1 MSKSS
6 RAGQGKPF
14 YREMTVAHI
23 REQKGADDVEVMFF
37 ESARIYRLPR
47 DNPRYAEMMRLLREA
62 MATGRVLTVQ
72 FASLESDVI
81 EDVQPSHSA
90 ESGANG

>member
-62 MATGRVLTVQ
+62 MASGRVLTIRL
-72 FASLESDVI
+72 ASLESEVI
-81 EDVQPSHSA
+81 EQVQPPHSA

>member
-1 MSKSS
+1 MSKSG
-6 RAGQGKPF
+6 RARQGKPF

-47 DNPRYAEMMRLLREA
+47 AQPRYADMIRLLRGA
-62 MATGRVLTVQ
+62 MSSGRVLIIRL
-72 FASLESDVI
+72 ASLESDVI
-81 EDVQPSHSA
+81 EDVQPPHSD
-90 ESGANG
+90 ESGVSG

>member
-6 RAGQGKPF
+6 RATQGRPF

-23 REQKGADDVEVMFF
+23 RGEKGGGDAEVMFF

-47 DNPRYAEMMRLLREA
+47 AHPRFAEMMRLLREA
-62 MATGRVLTVQ
+62 MAGGRVLTIRL
-72 FASLESDVI
+72 ASLESDLI
-81 EDVQPSHSA
+81 EQVQSRDSA
-90 ESGANG
+90 QTGSNG

>member
-6 RAGQGKPF
+6 RARPGKPI
-14 YREMTVAHI
+14 YREMTVAQI
-23 REQKGADDVEVMFF
+23 REQKGAEDVEVMFF

-62 MATGRVLTVQ
+62 MASGRLLTIR
-72 FASLESDVI
+72 FASLESDAI
-81 EDVQPSHSA
+81 EQVQPLHSA